1 VYIPSEF
8 KITNLELIESFIQDN
23 PLGIIISVGTNQA
36 IHITHLPFLCKKEGA
51 LFVFES
57 HIATNNEQCQFLH
70 DKQEV
75 TLVFQGVN
83 GYVSSSVYT
92 HHNVPTWN
100 YQAVHVKGILE
111 FFTEKELEIHLA
123 NSVSHFEKN
132 REKPL
137 RYRDFDREMIASYMQ
152 EIKAFKITSTSIEA
166 AFKLSQNRNNI
177 DFQRIIDD
185 LAKSTKKSDNL
196 LALEMKKFQ

>member
-1 VYIPSEF
+1 MQE
-8 KITNLELIESFIQDN
+8 N
-23 PLGIIISVGTNQA
+23 PLGIIISIGENASVN
-36 IHITHLPFLCKKEGA
+36 ITHLPFLCKRVDDF
-51 LFVFES
+51 FVLES
-57 HIATNNEQCQFLH
+57 HIATNNEQCKFLK

-137 RYRDFDREMIASYMQ
+137 RYRDFDREMIASYIQ

-166 AFKLSQNRNNI
+166 AFKLSQNRNQI
-177 DFQRIIDD
+177 DFQHIIND
-185 LAKSTKKSDNL
+185 LEKSDKKSDNL